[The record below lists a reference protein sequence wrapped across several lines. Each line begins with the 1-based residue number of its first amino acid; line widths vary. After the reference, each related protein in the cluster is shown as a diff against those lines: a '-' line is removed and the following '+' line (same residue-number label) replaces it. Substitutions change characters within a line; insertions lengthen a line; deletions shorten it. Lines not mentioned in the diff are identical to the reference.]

1 MNNQPVLRAYE
12 ATVDDV
18 VLSER
23 SIVAKIGT
31 GDVDRY
37 RTVIDPAGI
46 DLVQYRRNPI
56 VLWEHGHDPVR
67 GMLPVGRNLWLK
79 QGRSG
84 SGQLIA
90 KTQFGKDEYSRTLF
104 EFYRDGLLRGWSVR
118 VLPHEGR
125 CGPPTREERK
135 ARPELEACE
144 CVYRS
149 SELAEYSAVAIPGNA
164 EALTSLEER
173 GIWVPHEAGTP
184 VISEGTPVISSGH
197 KAAPALPPLEGRR
210 LEDVHRELV
219 ALIATHDERQR
230 ERLRQFAD
238 LLRGKV

>member
-1 MNNQPVLRAYE
+1 MTTTAQPVLRSYE
-12 ATVDDV
+12 AIVDDV
-18 VLSER
+18 VASER

-31 GDVDRY
+31 GDLDRY

-67 GMLPVGRNLWLK
+67 GMLPIGRNLWLK

-90 KTQFGKDEYSRTLF
+90 KTQFGKDDYSRTLF

-118 VLPHEGR
+118 VLPHEGK

-135 ARPELEACE
+135 ARPELDACE

-164 EALTSLEER
+164 EALTTLEER
-173 GIWVPHEAGTP
+173 GIWVPTTTKTREHAQENPQTP
-184 VISEGTPVISSGH
+184 TP
-197 KAAPALPPLEGRR
+197 APALPPLEGRR
-210 LEDVHRELV
+210 LDDLHRELV
-219 ALIATHDERQR
+219 ALIRHHDQRQQ